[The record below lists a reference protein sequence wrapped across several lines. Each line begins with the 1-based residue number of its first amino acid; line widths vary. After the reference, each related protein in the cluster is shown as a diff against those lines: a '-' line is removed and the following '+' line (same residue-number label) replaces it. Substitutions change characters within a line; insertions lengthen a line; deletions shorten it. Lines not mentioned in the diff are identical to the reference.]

1 LDSLRWNLFTQVQVP
16 DLTLLFRGRQD
27 ARRMTGSRKK
37 MYSDQDMLHAWFD
50 TIKIIDVIYVG
61 AFLNVNLLVEK
72 FDLGYS

>member
-1 LDSLRWNLFTQVQVP
+1 
-16 DLTLLFRGRQD
+16 
-27 ARRMTGSRKK
+27 MTKSHKK
-37 MYSDQDMLHAWFD
+37 KIYSDQDTLHAWFD